1 MCNWD
6 FFVSIESLSQSNV
19 SFLFI
24 LSATKFVL
32 FFYILAKWAL
42 LDEQYL
48 KIVKAY
54 NIDKFDEFFD
64 KIKLI
69 TNFQKND

>member
-1 MCNWD
+1 
-6 FFVSIESLSQSNV
+6 LSQSNV

-24 LSATKFVL
+24 LSATKFIL
-32 FFYILAKWAL
+32 LFYISAKWAL

-69 TNFQKND
+69 TNFKKTINSNNDK